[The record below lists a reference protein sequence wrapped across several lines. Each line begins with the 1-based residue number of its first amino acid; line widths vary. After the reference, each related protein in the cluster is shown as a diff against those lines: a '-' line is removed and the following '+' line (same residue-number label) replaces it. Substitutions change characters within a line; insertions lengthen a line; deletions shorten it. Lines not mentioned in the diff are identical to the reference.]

1 MGSNQVEIEK
11 SFRPESSAQAR
22 YLRFARFARASVV
35 GILFVFC
42 VQTIAQDETE
52 RAVAITQGLAKR
64 IGECPRREV
73 VGQFKKEW
81 VKEAWGPPKDVKV
94 DVEKTNSVVHPY
106 RGIVEF
112 SLVMSYGPHRKTKE
126 KAAGD
131 AYLKPLLGGR
141 YRNLYDITK
150 GGASLAA
157 REVRGVRSEQ
167 WEPRPAWSDACW
179 DEGVSDDR
187 VQ

>member
-1 MGSNQVEIEK
+1 MLSKPQV
-11 SFRPESSAQAR
+11 A
-22 YLRFARFARASVV
+22 
-35 GILFVFC
+35 GMLFVFC
-42 VQTIAQDETE
+42 IHAIAPDDPD
-52 RAVAITQGLAKR
+52 RAVAIAERLAKR

-94 DVEKTNSVVHPY
+94 DVEKTNSVIHPY

-126 KAAGD
+126 EAAAD
-131 AYLKPLLGGR
+131 AYLKSLLDGR

-150 GGASLAA
+150 GGASLAV
-157 REVRGVRSEQ
+157 REVRGLRSGQ

-179 DEGVSDDR
+179 DEVVSDNS